1 MLKFSKQNNSIEF
14 QLYNKILLIS
24 RNKLFYTKLQLNDTF
39 QNRINLIF
47 LHTSFLFV
55 KTKQNRT
62 NQSFKIFCQK
72 MFDFI
77 FDKIE
82 LNMREIGYGDT
93 VINKKMKLLVKSFYN
108 ILLFCENYTSNNVQN
123 KNSFLFKYLTKNTD
137 KKDAD
142 NTNLVEYFD
151 RNQAFCFDLSQDSVL
166 KGDLNFNIERIKNL

>member
-1 MLKFSKQNNSIEF
+1 MF
-14 QLYNKILLIS
+14 QKVNKTILFENELYNKIVSLS
-24 RNKLFYTKLQLNDTF
+24 RNKLLYTKLQLNDTF

-55 KTKQNRT
+55 KTKQNQA

-72 MFDFI
+72 MFDFV

-108 ILLFCENYTSNNVQN
+108 ILLFCENYSINNVEN
-123 KNSFLFKYLTKNTD
+123 KNTFLFKYLTKNTD
-137 KKDAD
+137 KNDTN
-142 NTNLVEYFD
+142 NTDLVEYFD
-151 RNQAFCFDLSQDSVL
+151 RYQAFCFDLSPDSVL
-166 KGDLNFNIERIKNL
+166 KGDLEFNIKET